1 MAWNGFPTRVKNAII
16 NRLLKKHTQTQQN
29 NNNETLEDIRPK
41 IWIRL
46 PYLGNHGE
54 NLVRTLL
61 KKIQRCLKQPI
72 NFIVIY
78 NTKKISYFVSNKDSV
93 PNLSRSNLVYQFTC
107 PGCNSKYIGK
117 TDRCLSTRLTEHG
130 KPCTNINNNNSS
142 SSISQHLSQCEHA
155 KYIINMHNLCLNVHD
170 DSQKQHIPSSYTITN
185 LIFNHTKILP
195 QFSRII
201 VVYVTNKGQIHR
213 YICNPIKPHVMTI
226 YQFMFHALMYRS

>member
-1 MAWNGFPTRVKNAII
+1 MTSKVCSDGLFKLVKSKLLWLGMVFLHVSKNAII
-16 NRLLKKHTQTQQN
+16 NRLFEKHTQTPQN
-29 NNNETLEDIRPK
+29 NNSETLEDIRPK

-46 PYLGNHGE
+46 PYLGKHGE

-130 KPCTNINNNNSS
+130 KP
-142 SSISQHLSQCEHA
+142 
-155 KYIINMHNLCLNVHD
+155 Y
-170 DSQKQHIPSSYTITN
+170 
-185 LIFNHTKILP
+185 
-195 QFSRII
+195 
-201 VVYVTNKGQIHR
+201 
-213 YICNPIKPHVMTI
+213 
-226 YQFMFHALMYRS
+226 

>member
-1 MAWNGFPTRVKNAII
+1 MMTSKVCSDGLFKLVKSKLLWLGMVFLHVSKNAII
-16 NRLLKKHTQTQQN
+16 NRLFEKHTQTPQN
-29 NNNETLEDIRPK
+29 NNSETLEDIRPK

-46 PYLGNHGE
+46 PYLGKHGE

-130 KPCTNINNNNSS
+130 KP
-142 SSISQHLSQCEHA
+142 
-155 KYIINMHNLCLNVHD
+155 Y
-170 DSQKQHIPSSYTITN
+170 
-185 LIFNHTKILP
+185 
-195 QFSRII
+195 
-201 VVYVTNKGQIHR
+201 
-213 YICNPIKPHVMTI
+213 
-226 YQFMFHALMYRS
+226 